1 MDTLKICQEY
11 KFKKGGSE
19 FHISEGEKLKV
30 KTDEGIFEGVLTS
43 VGAFGDDFHLDI
55 GDESVKIRCNKVI
68 DIIPV

>member
-1 MDTLKICQEY
+1 MDTLKIYREY

-30 KTDEGIFEGVLTS
+30 RTDKGV
-43 VGAFGDDFHLDI
+43 F
-55 GDESVKIRCNKVI
+55 ESVKIHCNKVI

>member
-1 MDTLKICQEY
+1 MDTLKIYQEY
-11 KFKKGGSE
+11 KFKKDGSE
-19 FHISEGEKLKV
+19 FHIYEGEKLKV

-55 GDESVKIRCNKVI
+55 GDESVKIHCDKVI